1 MGDFGR
7 HRRWRG
13 RGEAGVEVVEVQ
25 DGIKNK
31 KIAASGFAAP
41 DGVIGEQDDVTLAVR
56 DVYDGR
62 LFRDFVRASNHA
74 AEEKILF
81 GGKAKNHA
89 RLLIRRGNCPA
100 GKFRQIFGDKELLFV
115 RRAFDGLFRRHV
127 GASLNH
133 IGIGERASAAR
144 AR

>member
-1 MGDFGR
+1 
-7 HRRWRG
+7 
-13 RGEAGVEVVEVQ
+13 
-25 DGIKNK
+25 
-31 KIAASGFAAP
+31 
-41 DGVIGEQDDVTLAVR
+41 GEQDDVTLAVR

-144 AR
+144 ARSEERRVGKECRSWGGGSDQRKRKRRRIGD